1 MGRGDYYVWYS
12 TVLKVAVPQMTS
24 MMILNGMLL
33 TALRRSHRSR
43 VTTLFL
49 TSIHA
54 HR

>member
-12 TVLKVAVPQMTS
+12 TVLKVAVPQMTV

-33 TALRRSHRSR
+33 TTLR

-54 HR
+54 HRW